1 MTAAAAA
8 GTLLF
13 LDVQFV
19 TIHQLWERN
28 TQWIVDWG
36 ALLKLLPSIYTCLT
50 DEDLD
55 DPIKTP
61 LRFFR
66 SSSDVSRDLF
76 NNCMRNSW
84 ISIFSKN
91 VVLNIICIV

>member
-36 ALLKLLPSIYTCLT
+36 ALLKLLPYTLALLT
-50 DEDLD
+50 DGDLD
-55 DPIKTP
+55 DPIKNP
-61 LRFFR
+61 LRF
-66 SSSDVSRDLF
+66 
-76 NNCMRNSW
+76 
-84 ISIFSKN
+84 
-91 VVLNIICIV
+91 